1 MRKSIRPDVRFFP
14 ALLILTGMV
23 LLVCGPVRAQEKS
36 FSVSG
41 SIKGADGKE
50 ITLINVDNSKKMD
63 GFIIRNGQFKLT
75 GKAGPLSVFALSLK
89 NVSTPLLFVSNGA
102 DSLHVQSAVDKF
114 PVAILEGNK
123 QSLAMQQYQHEFA
136 PLIAAAQQINQ
147 KASAIQEGD
156 TAAAVSLQQK
166 ADAFNLKMRSTG
178 MAFVQYHPKAL
189 ASIFVLMNEMHI
201 LAPTELLRLYYSL
214 DDEVKGSR
222 YGKMTEANIRMTA
235 ATAIGAD
242 APAFTLTDVNGKPVS
257 LSSFRGKY
265 VLVDFWASWCGP
277 CRAENPNVVQAFKQ
291 YKDKNFTVLGVS
303 LDQSRDSW
311 ISAIRQ
317 DGLQWT
323 QVSDLGGWGN
333 SAAKLYHVNSIPSN
347 FLLDPSG
354 KIIAKNLR
362 GGALEKTLA
371 DVLQ

>member
-1 MRKSIRPDVRFFP
+1 MRFFP